1 MSADLHEIYPTIVT
15 INDFPC
21 GSGKTTKMMKS
32 LKQRKLY
39 LIVVN
44 LKSEIKRV
52 LENTS
57 HINLHEPTASM
68 TKFETKKEALL
79 KLVSESK
86 SIVTTHKLYNDIS
99 HLAALGLLQK
109 YHVII
114 DEVPEVITSIIS
126 LSKKSINE
134 FYISKGYLKV
144 SENGLCSPTD
154 KWEYS
159 LDDVSDTLN
168 PHIKHHAESHNLYL
182 SKQGTFLKAVP
193 KMLFYNCASMT
204 VLTYKSEGSYFL
216 KYLDKLSVA
225 YNVNCDRNLEKE
237 FKAKAKELIT
247 FGETDVLKRI
257 NFTYSKQSKYGM
269 CSKETKTVQS
279 ALKNWRSR
287 FLMGVPLENI
297 MVTCAEINWRNPKAF
312 KSNKLRLNGFSKG
325 TGLGKVNWVANQT
338 RGTNQYSHCSHLFYL
353 YDKYPMP
360 PIAQW
365 LGSPTKEFS
374 DAYALTELIQW
385 VWRSRI
391 RNELPITLYIPSS
404 RMKRLLL
411 DWLKS

>member
-21 GSGKTTKMMKS
+21 GSGKTTKMMQS

-68 TKFETKKEALL
+68 TKFGTKKEALL

-86 SIVTTHKLYNDIS
+86 SIVTTHKLYNDIGQ
-99 HLAALGLLQK
+99 LAALGLLQK

-114 DEVPEVITSIIS
+114 DEVPEVITPIIS
-126 LSKKSINE
+126 LSKKSVDE
-134 FYISKGYLKV
+134 FYISKGYLNV
-144 SENGLCSPTD
+144 SDNGLCSPTD
-154 KWEYS
+154 KWEHS

-168 PHIKHHAESHNLYL
+168 PHIKHHAEGHNLYL
-182 SKQGTFLKAVP
+182 SKQGTFLNAVP

-257 NFTYSKQSKYGM
+257 NFTYSKRRCQ
-269 CSKETKTVQS
+269 TKPNTSQS
-279 ALKNWRSR
+279 A
-287 FLMGVPLENI
+287 
-297 MVTCAEINWRNPKAF
+297 A
-312 KSNKLRLNGFSKG
+312 
-325 TGLGKVNWVANQT
+325 
-338 RGTNQYSHCSHLFYL
+338 
-353 YDKYPMP
+353 
-360 PIAQW
+360 
-365 LGSPTKEFS
+365 
-374 DAYALTELIQW
+374 
-385 VWRSRI
+385 
-391 RNELPITLYIPSS
+391 IT
-404 RMKRLLL
+404 
-411 DWLKS
+411 

>member
-1 MSADLHEIYPTIVT
+1 MSADLYKIYPTIVT

-21 GSGKTTKMMKS
+21 GSGKTTKMMQS

-134 FYISKGYLKV
+134 FYY
-144 SENGLCSPTD
+144 
-154 KWEYS
+154 
-159 LDDVSDTLN
+159 
-168 PHIKHHAESHNLYL
+168 
-182 SKQGTFLKAVP
+182 
-193 KMLFYNCASMT
+193 
-204 VLTYKSEGSYFL
+204 
-216 KYLDKLSVA
+216 
-225 YNVNCDRNLEKE
+225 
-237 FKAKAKELIT
+237 
-247 FGETDVLKRI
+247 
-257 NFTYSKQSKYGM
+257 
-269 CSKETKTVQS
+269 
-279 ALKNWRSR
+279 
-287 FLMGVPLENI
+287 
-297 MVTCAEINWRNPKAF
+297 
-312 KSNKLRLNGFSKG
+312 
-325 TGLGKVNWVANQT
+325 
-338 RGTNQYSHCSHLFYL
+338 
-353 YDKYPMP
+353 
-360 PIAQW
+360 
-365 LGSPTKEFS
+365 
-374 DAYALTELIQW
+374 
-385 VWRSRI
+385 
-391 RNELPITLYIPSS
+391 
-404 RMKRLLL
+404 
-411 DWLKS
+411 